1 MSSSVRATTTNPQYV
16 LCNGELRAWEDPA
29 EWRINTDITNHHQI
43 RIIVIEMWIVF
54 ARSGFNYSFAW
65 FDFFQIWI
73 NPGFIEMLWRLLI
86 MNLWIPPC
94 QQQRGADTH
103 PAPGGVMAIIAEI
116 VIVLDIIIIISPYN
130 VTSASQ
136 SHHWNPNPCFLC
148 LCQGFLKCWS
158 YDKVQWIVVLN

>member
-1 MSSSVRATTTNPQYV
+1 
-16 LCNGELRAWEDPA
+16 
-29 EWRINTDITNHHQI
+29 
-43 RIIVIEMWIVF
+43 
-54 ARSGFNYSFAW
+54 
-65 FDFFQIWI
+65 
-73 NPGFIEMLWRLLI
+73 MLWRLLI

-136 SHHWNPNPCFLC
+136 SHH
-148 LCQGFLKCWS
+148 
-158 YDKVQWIVVLN
+158 